1 MDSSENLKLLKQIEI
16 SKKHN
21 QRELAKSVGLS
32 LGKVNYC
39 LKALKNKGLIKIK
52 NFKNSQNKIGYFY
65 VLTPKGVKEKTKIAL
80 NFIKLV
86 SDEFDN
92 LNIKKK

>member
-80 NFIKLV
+80 NFKKLV